1 MKIIVRHRLEEM
13 RAATPSRLVVML
25 YDEAIGALQAAIA
38 AATRGDIETRCNS
51 VTAATEIV
59 GYLYMNLDL
68 EQGGEVADN
77 LGAIYAH
84 IMHRLPRVNLYNDAE
99 TAEEAISL
107 LEPLRESWNELDSRI
122 VAGIPDEM
130 MPLPTARSMRTKV
143 HAEPTI

>member
-13 RAATPSRLVVML
+13 MAATPSRLVVML
-25 YDEAIGALQAAIA
+25 YDEAIGALRAAIA
-38 AATRGDIETRCNS
+38 AAMRGDIETRCNS

-68 EQGGEVADN
+68 EQGGEVAGN

-84 IMHRLPRVNLYNDAE
+84 IIHRLPRVNLYNDAE

-107 LEPLRESWNELDSRI
+107 LEPLRESWSELDSRI
-122 VAGIPDEM
+122 VAGMPDDM
-130 MPLPTARSMRTKV
+130 TALSAARTPRPEV
-143 HAEPTI
+143 HADPTI